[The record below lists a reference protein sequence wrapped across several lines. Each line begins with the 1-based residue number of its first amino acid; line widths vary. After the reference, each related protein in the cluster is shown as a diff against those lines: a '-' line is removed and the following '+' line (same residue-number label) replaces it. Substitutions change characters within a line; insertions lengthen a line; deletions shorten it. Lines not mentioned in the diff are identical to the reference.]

1 MRRVCACEHT
11 LHTLTDGFEHYLQP
25 FVHVLF
31 YFVRLLVNLKV
42 GPGIRQLITERSVS
56 LFTNEKEKE
65 DMVVS
70 ATTYPQLKT
79 GELQI
84 SSSLVRQI
92 KFYALF
98 FTDNSDFINMLLA
111 VITLT
116 NFLKLMHIFH
126 GGRYQGL
133 PARST
138 SDVVYS

>member
-1 MRRVCACEHT
+1 
-11 LHTLTDGFEHYLQP
+11 
-25 FVHVLF
+25 
-31 YFVRLLVNLKV
+31 
-42 GPGIRQLITERSVS
+42 
-56 LFTNEKEKE
+56 
-65 DMVVS
+65 MVVS

-84 SSSLVRQI
+84 SSSLIRQI
-92 KFYALF
+92 KYLFYALF
-98 FTDNSDFINMLLA
+98 FTSNSGFINILLA

-116 NFLKLMHIFH
+116 NFLKLMHTFH